1 MKYFNFILYFYI
13 FIFCFTFFLPVKMY
27 VTERDCQIADYI
39 RKHLG
44 QILQRFVYIEI
55 SLNINQQILRQKV
68 CLVVN

>member
-1 MKYFNFILYFYI
+1 MKYFNFILYYNI
-13 FIFCFTFFLPVKMY
+13 FIFWFTFFCQLKCILQKEIVKSH
-27 VTERDCQIADYI
+27 II

-55 SLNINQQILRQKV
+55 SLNSNQQILRQKV